1 MGLFGFLKPDDK
13 KKIEGLLKKVKEPY
27 AQPEVRQEAM
37 EALFKMATPEAYTAA
52 LKRFTYV
59 CQSLHWDGVE
69 KKWLMD
75 EFKKLGEAGVPA
87 LRQFVLTD
95 DNVNLAFRTL
105 ENMLGV
111 DGSTAILLEA
121 LKARSPEDYR
131 RTQAKLE
138 LVDHVGTRKPT
149 PELWAAVVPYLD
161 DHSDDVRT
169 KLLEVVEGWNHEPAA
184 PAVARLLADDTLSA
198 RVHRQAAQCL
208 CAMKVKLSPPPTLS
222 PAASEDFTVDG
233 DGQVIRKKRG

>member
-1 MGLFGFLKPDDK
+1 MALFGFLKPDDK

-27 AQPEVRQEAM
+27 SQPEVRQEAM
-37 EALFKMATPEAYTAA
+37 EDLFKMATPEAYAAA

-75 EFKKLGEAGVPA
+75 EFKKVGEPA
-87 LRQFVLTD
+87 IAPLKQFVLTD

-105 ENMLGV
+105 ENMLGL
-111 DGSTAILLEA
+111 DESTGTLLAA
-121 LKARSPEDYR
+121 LHARSPEDYR

-138 LVDHVGTRKPT
+138 LIDHLGERKPT
-149 PELWAAVVPYLD
+149 AALWEAVAPYLD

-169 KLLEVVEGWNHEPAA
+169 KLMEVVEGWNFEAAA
-184 PAVARLLADDTLSA
+184 PGVARLLADETLSA
-198 RVHRQAAQCL
+198 RVHRQAAKCL
-208 CAMKVKLSPPPTLS
+208 CALKVKLSPIPAL
-222 PAASEDFTVDG
+222 PAAAAEDFSIDG
-233 DGQVIRKKRG
+233 DGQVVRNKR